1 MNAQTVDFIIP
12 CYNEAGNVVALHEAF
27 CDAFADSD
35 ANWHLIMVDDGSSDN
50 TFNELKAL
58 AQADSRVEVLQFSR
72 NFGKEAA
79 VYAGLEVSHGDYA
92 CIIDADLQQPPAIAR
107 QMLERLIVNED
118 IDCVAAF
125 QENRRESWAVRTL
138 KKMFYR
144 VFARAARTD
153 VIQDASD
160 FRVFRA
166 SVREAVLE
174 VGEYHRFSKGI
185 FAWVGFTTEPFAYT
199 PEERQKGESA
209 WSVRS
214 LFRYA
219 FEGILAFTTQPLH
232 MITVLGFLIFFGAL
246 IYAVVLIIRTL
257 ILGIDV
263 PGYASTT
270 ALILLFGGGQ
280 FFAIGIIGEYLSRM
294 YIQGKHRPHYLVRE
308 HINPAK

>member
-1 MNAQTVDFIIP
+1 MSVQTVDFIIP

-35 ANWHLIMVDDGSSDN
+35 VNWHLIMVDDGSRDN
-50 TFNELKAL
+50 TFDELKNL

-79 VYAGLEVSHGDYA
+79 VLAGLETSRGDFV

-107 QMLERLIVNED
+107 QMLERLIANDE

-125 QENRRESWAVRTL
+125 QENRREGLAVRTL

-166 SVREAVLE
+166 PVREAILE

-185 FAWVGFTTEPFAYT
+185 FA
-199 PEERQKGESA
+199 
-209 WSVRS
+209 
-214 LFRYA
+214 
-219 FEGILAFTTQPLH
+219 
-232 MITVLGFLIFFGAL
+232 
-246 IYAVVLIIRTL
+246 
-257 ILGIDV
+257 
-263 PGYASTT
+263 
-270 ALILLFGGGQ
+270 
-280 FFAIGIIGEYLSRM
+280 
-294 YIQGKHRPHYLVRE
+294 
-308 HINPAK
+308 